1 MHANLSEI
9 MKKRTY
15 FAIMVCVLVG
25 FSSCNYYPKETVYE
39 SNFKTL
45 GLRVRASDWQDGGGF
60 YYCGFNVPEL
70 TAYIYD
76 NGIVTCSHEY
86 DNGTKFLLPQTI
98 HNEDADGNRYTTTI
112 DFLFSVGYVEIG
124 ITNNDFINNAPE
136 DMFFRLNMVW

>member
-1 MHANLSEI
+1 MR
-9 MKKRTY
+9 KRIL
-15 FAIMVCVLVG
+15 FAVLVCVFVG
-25 FSSCNYYPKETVYE
+25 LSSCTYNSPKEVIYE

-45 GLRVRASDWQDGGGF
+45 DLRVRASDWQDGGGF

-136 DMFFRLNMVW
+136 DMCFRLNMVW